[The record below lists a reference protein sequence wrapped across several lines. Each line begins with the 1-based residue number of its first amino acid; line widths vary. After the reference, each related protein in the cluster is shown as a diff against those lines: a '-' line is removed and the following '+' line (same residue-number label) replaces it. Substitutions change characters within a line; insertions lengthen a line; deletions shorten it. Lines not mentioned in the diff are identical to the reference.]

1 MHGGRQREAEHCHSP
16 MWRLRPAH
24 MHFVSQVIIQQP
36 LTGSLSTRSQG
47 EQPCPDTIS
56 PVSTSQHLY
65 WEATEQVFSI

>member
-24 MHFVSQVIIQQP
+24 MHFVSRV
-36 LTGSLSTRSQG
+36 TGSLSTRSQG

-56 PVSTSQHLY
+56 SVSTSQHLY
-65 WEATEQVFSI
+65 WEVAEQVFSV